1 MKLVRA
7 LLSLITK
14 PCPTVCDPTD
24 HRPPGSSL
32 HEISQAR
39 ILERV
44 AISFSRGSSQSRDWT
59 WVSCFAGRLF
69 TSEPPGKPCTYRF
82 HIWGFNQR
90 WFENIWEKI
99 ITEGS
104 KKQSL
109 NLPNS
114 RNESP
119 LSILGF
125 PTTDSTEDG
134 NFHLRL
140 IESTDEMC
148 IPQVQRADCALLQ
161 SIWIH
166 MDPHSSRAFCSMVNC
181 IFMAFRLFL
190 QVFTWF

>member
-1 MKLVRA
+1 
-7 LLSLITK
+7 
-14 PCPTVCDPTD
+14 
-24 HRPPGSSL
+24 
-32 HEISQAR
+32 
-39 ILERV
+39 
-44 AISFSRGSSQSRDWT
+44 
-59 WVSCFAGRLF
+59 
-69 TSEPPGKPCTYRF
+69 
-82 HIWGFNQR
+82 
-90 WFENIWEKI
+90 
-99 ITEGS
+99 
-104 KKQSL
+104 L